1 VTEDQAFAKEG
12 PGLKEKKILVIAPG
26 EYLPGF
32 QMAGTEVVSP
42 EGPEGVEK
50 ALSDA
55 LDAGKWGLVIVE
67 ESLAREISPRLSAQ
81 AFESVSPIVVFIP
94 LAKASAGSAEEY
106 ISSVIKGALG
116 YSIKVRE

>member
-1 VTEDQAFAKEG
+1 VTEATDPSKR
-12 PGLKEKKILVIAPG
+12 ILVIAPP

-32 QMAGTEVVSP
+32 QMAGAETVSAEP
-42 EGPEGVEK
+42 GQVESL
-50 ALSDA
+50 LSEA
-55 LDAGKWGLVIVE
+55 IASGKWGLVIVE
-67 ESLAREISPRLSAQ
+67 ESLAGGISPRLSAQ

>member
-1 VTEDQAFAKEG
+1 MD
-12 PGLKEKKILVIAPG
+12 KKVLVIAPG

-42 EGPEGVEK
+42 EGPDGLEK
-50 ALSDA
+50 ALSNA
-55 LDAGKWGLVIVE
+55 LGEGKWGLVIVE
-67 ESLAREISPRLSAQ
+67 ESLARDISPKLSAQ

-94 LAKASAGSAEEY
+94 LARSSAGSAEEY

>member
-1 VTEDQAFAKEG
+1 MSEEQV
-12 PGLKEKKILVIAPG
+12 PGSLGKRVLVIAPP

-32 QMAGTEVVSP
+32 QIAGAETASADSASIENL
-42 EGPEGVEK
+42 
-50 ALSDA
+50 LSEA
-55 LDAGKWGLVIVE
+55 MSSGEWGLVIVE
-67 ESLAREISPRLSAQ
+67 ESLSEGISQRLSAR